1 MSKVVTHDFIG
12 HDTIRGVTLYIMV
25 YQQRDKEYTSILI
38 LSFIVISLLSLFNEI
53 KAISTYLHPISQ
65 NNVLSNHSLPLYPL
79 PHITTYIKTS

>member
-25 YQQRDKEYTSILI
+25 YQKEYTSILI

-53 KAISTYLHPISQ
+53 KAISTYLYPISQ